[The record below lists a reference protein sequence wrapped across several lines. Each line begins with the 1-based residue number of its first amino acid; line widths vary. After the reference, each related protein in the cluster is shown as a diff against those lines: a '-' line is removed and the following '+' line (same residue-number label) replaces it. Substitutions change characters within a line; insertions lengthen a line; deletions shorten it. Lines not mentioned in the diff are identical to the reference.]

1 MPHSEWREL
10 LTALFFD
17 LSLITEWVKLLA
29 NQAKSQ
35 QNKLFLSSKYLFMC
49 TFSFS
54 TLFCSLIIKVA
65 NHGPTRI
72 YNDRGEDLTKPLHG
86 DVFITF

>member
-1 MPHSEWREL
+1 MPHSKWQEL

-17 LSLITEWVKLLA
+17 LSLNTEWVKLLA
-29 NQAKSQ
+29 NHAKSQ
-35 QNKLFLSSKYLFMC
+35 QNNLFLSNKFLFMC

-72 YNDRGEDLTKPLHG
+72 FFA
-86 DVFITF
+86 FISFSNKNITYIMQLL

>member
-1 MPHSEWREL
+1 MR
-10 LTALFFD
+10 
-17 LSLITEWVKLLA
+17 
-29 NQAKSQ
+29 
-35 QNKLFLSSKYLFMC
+35 

-72 YNDRGEDLTKPLHG
+72 IFKMTAPSFINNSNELFSFNVLLNLKCCQQSFTNVLFCTKVGIIRNEIIIFFFL
-86 DVFITF
+86 VFIDV

>member
-1 MPHSEWREL
+1 MPHTKWREL

-17 LSLITEWVKLLA
+17 LSLINEWVKLLA
-29 NQAKSQ
+29 NHAKSQ
-35 QNKLFLSSKYLFMC
+35 QNILFLSSKYPFIC
-49 TFSFS
+49 NFSFS

-72 YNDRGEDLTKPLHG
+72 TILL
-86 DVFITF
+86 ILSM